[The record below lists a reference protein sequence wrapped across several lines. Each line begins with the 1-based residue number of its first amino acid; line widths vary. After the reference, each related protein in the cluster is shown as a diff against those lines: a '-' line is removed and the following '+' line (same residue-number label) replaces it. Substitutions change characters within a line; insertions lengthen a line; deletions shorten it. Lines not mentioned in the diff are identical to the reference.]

1 MWRKITEDDIQA
13 TLSQLE
19 CDAFRQSYLGEKYF
33 DAIELL
39 SKRAAA
45 MVRGYLSTNGN
56 IRMSPNEYEVPE
68 ATISP
73 AMDYIALDILKRLDI
88 PANDDRRNARKDAI
102 TYFEK
107 IAAGRLTVESYGSA
121 DDKSSG
127 GPAIEVVTSSRIR
140 TDADRLEGL

>member
-45 MVRGYLSTNGN
+45 MVRGYLATNGN
-56 IRMSPNEYEVPE
+56 IRMSPNEYEIPE

-88 PANDDRRNARKDAI
+88 PANDDRKQARKDAI
-102 TYFEK
+102 AYFDK
-107 IAAGRLTVESYGSA
+107 IAAGRITVESYGSG
-121 DDKSSG
+121 DDKETG
-127 GPAIEVVTSSRIR
+127 GACAVVIQNSR
-140 TDADRLEGL
+140 DRVNANKLEGL